1 MSVTECH
8 AERHRQGNRGADGLE
23 GGAGYRGQGSECR
36 LLRIYDVC
44 AAREGCARFFGVTY
58 TYEQSHAPIVAGMFS
73 LPLRKPKV
81 RAQVTTTSPV
91 ISLRNKTMLVTG
103 ASSGIGRAIA
113 VAAARAGALVA
124 ITYRRNRR
132 GAEETVQAIAAAGG
146 KVHIFPLDL
155 TEPGALEQL
164 VSQLSEQFDGLDTWV
179 NNAGADILTG
189 EGKLLTRRQKLDA
202 VLDVDLRGTVLASW
216 AAVDYFRARQRSGSI
231 INMSW
236 DHVLTGMAGEN
247 PVIYSAAKGGIHAF
261 SKSLAREVAP
271 LIRVNV
277 IAPGFID
284 TAFGDEAS
292 ADWRAHVERVT
303 PLGRWGTPEDVAQAA
318 VYLASDAA
326 AFVTGQALLVNG
338 GVVI

>member
-1 MSVTECH
+1 
-8 AERHRQGNRGADGLE
+8 
-23 GGAGYRGQGSECR
+23 
-36 LLRIYDVC
+36 
-44 AAREGCARFFGVTY
+44 
-58 TYEQSHAPIVAGMFS
+58 
-73 LPLRKPKV
+73 
-81 RAQVTTTSPV
+81 
-91 ISLRNKTMLVTG
+91 MLVTG

-113 VAAARAGALVA
+113 IAAARAGALVA
-124 ITYRRNRR
+124 ITYRRNQR
-132 GAEETVQAIAAAGG
+132 GAEETAAAIEAAGG
-146 KVHIFPLDL
+146 HGAHLFQLDL
-155 TEPGALEQL
+155 ALPGAIEHLVAQL
-164 VSQLSEQFDGLDTWV
+164 VERVDGLDAWV

-189 EGKLLTRRQKLDA
+189 EGKALSRQQKLDA

-216 AAVDYFRARQRSGSI
+216 AAVDYFRARERNGVV

-247 PVIYSAAKGGIHAF
+247 PGVYAAAKGGIHAF
-261 SKSLAREVAP
+261 SKSLALDVAP

-292 ADWRAHVERVT
+292 PAWRAHVERVT

-326 AFVTGQALLVNG
+326 GYVTGQALLVNG
-338 GVVI
+338 GVVM

>member
-1 MSVTECH
+1 MFSSPPPKQGSSASVTMTGP
-8 AERHRQGNRGADGLE
+8 AL
-23 GGAGYRGQGSECR
+23 
-36 LLRIYDVC
+36 
-44 AAREGCARFFGVTY
+44 
-58 TYEQSHAPIVAGMFS
+58 
-73 LPLRKPKV
+73 
-81 RAQVTTTSPV
+81 
-91 ISLRNKTMLVTG
+91 SLRNKTMLVTG

-113 VAAARAGALVA
+113 IAAARAGALLT
-124 ITYRRNRR
+124 ITYRRNQR
-132 GAEETVQAIAAAGG
+132 GAEDTAAAIVAAGSG
-146 KVHIFPLDL
+146 SPELIQLDL
-155 TEPGALEQL
+155 AHDGAIEALTERLRERTDAI
-164 VSQLSEQFDGLDTWV
+164 DAWV

-189 EGKLLTRRQKLDA
+189 EGKTLTRQQKLDA

-216 AAVDYFRARQRSGSI
+216 AAVDHFRSRQRPGVI

-236 DHVLTGMAGEN
+236 DHVLSGMAGEN

-261 SKSLAREVAP
+261 SKSLALDVAP

-284 TAFGDEAS
+284 TAFGDQAS
-292 ADWRAHVERVT
+292 AEWRAHVERVT

-338 GVVI
+338 GVVT